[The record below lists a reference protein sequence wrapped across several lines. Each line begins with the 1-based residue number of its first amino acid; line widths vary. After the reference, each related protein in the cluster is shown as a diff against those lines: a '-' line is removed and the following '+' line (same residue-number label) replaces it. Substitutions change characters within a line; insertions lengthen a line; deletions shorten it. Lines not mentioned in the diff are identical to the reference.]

1 MRTNCLKLSSSWLSL
16 KSYISFYLT
25 ATADEHIPNARIRVR
40 LNLIHEQK
48 RKDYYIILQY
58 TGRNVAFDLTFD
70 SHEMCDQVALQQDT
84 FSSAQPISSR
94 KAFSR
99 KIEQFSEICLFCM
112 FFFLE
117 LLNRGGGII

>member
-1 MRTNCLKLSSSWLSL
+1 MSL

-84 FSSAQPISSR
+84 FSSAQPISLGKPFHAKLNNFQKS
-94 KAFSR
+94 ACSA
-99 KIEQFSEICLFCM
+99 C
-112 FFFLE
+112 FFF
-117 LLNRGGGII
+117 GVHK